1 MYTFKGRRIFRFI
14 SENGKKPWKNAMND
28 VIKAQKHRN
37 TTLPIRL
44 RPILFTSNE
53 ILVL

>member
-28 VIKAQKHRN
+28 VIKAQKQ
-37 TTLPIRL
+37 LYQL
-44 RPILFTSNE
+44 DCVLFS
-53 ILVL
+53 LQAMKF